1 MACVHVFD
9 LIAIISKKTVFFPFP
24 IFSFKCSH
32 ILMPQIVTSL
42 PSHPSHGLPTP
53 IPKKFI
59 THISPKGAPCLH
71 SSCVL
76 VYLYAS
82 PIPQVNSLAPGSRR
96 ISVWDPPWR
105 ISCLGWDPRI
115 FEPKKTGVWR
125 PGGSV
130 LEKTMN
136 QKDPL
141 TRHGWAQEG
150 WNWWCDFFCGRF
162 RGGAWHGTARRQ
174 FRSFF
179 FRSRKM
185 DGVDPKVVGFKVHW
199 SFRNQ
204 KDFHFFL

>member
-1 MACVHVFD
+1 MSQKIWKLKKTSTNHIVYSMLRVHVFD
-9 LIAIISKKTVFFPFP
+9 LIAIISKKLCVFPFP

-105 ISCLGWDPRI
+105 ISCLGWDPRY
-115 FEPKKTGVWR
+115 FEPKKMGVWR
-125 PGGSV
+125 PAGSV

-150 WNWWCDFFCGRF
+150 WNWWCEFFCGKF
-162 RGGAWHGTARRQ
+162 AEHWCCWWQYPTKNIGNHGIIP
-174 FRSFF
+174 
-179 FRSRKM
+179 
-185 DGVDPKVVGFKVHW
+185 DIY
-199 SFRNQ
+199 
-204 KDFHFFL
+204 